1 MLRARDEPVPRRG
14 TGSSLQHRWS
24 AAELNSLGNS
34 RLFLAALM
42 SWQGDQAPSADAI
55 AGHQVIA
62 QGWAHVVTIQ
72 KNGERCWEI
81 ETSNSTASGGYER
94 SPIAEVAP

>member
-1 MLRARDEPVPRRG
+1 
-14 TGSSLQHRWS
+14 
-24 AAELNSLGNS
+24 
-34 RLFLAALM
+34 M